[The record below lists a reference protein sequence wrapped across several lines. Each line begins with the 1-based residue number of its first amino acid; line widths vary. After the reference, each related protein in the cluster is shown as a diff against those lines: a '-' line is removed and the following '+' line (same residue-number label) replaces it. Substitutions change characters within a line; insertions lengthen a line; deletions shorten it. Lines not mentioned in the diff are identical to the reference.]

1 MDFTLVSTVFN
12 ESKRLDQTIGDLV
25 NQTLQPSE
33 IIITDAG
40 STDGTFEMI
49 QKWSET
55 SPVPIVLLKKDRCNV
70 AEGRN
75 IAIKAAKYNLIA
87 SMDFGCRYQPEWLNS
102 IIPPFKDPKVMVV
115 GGAYSVE
122 ESDIQTNAAKAAY
135 ILSNGYG
142 VNVHFDWFIPSSRSI
157 AYRKEVYDSVGGYC
171 EWLTLAADDLVFGML
186 LKKKGYKFFV
196 VEQPYASWMRHKAA
210 KAYIKEAYRYGL
222 GEGEARVQFGT
233 FKHTI
238 TNKIYR
244 LAFYISLLALLIVF
258 IFFNSTT
265 NLLIAGIISAILLFL
280 GFKHYKQYFKYWLS
294 LKSSKYNFFI
304 LVYAFNLIGRINTG
318 YIKGYIK
325 GYYRPSEEQKSN
337 AIKLQNLLQQQ

>member
-12 ESKRLDQTIGDLV
+12 ESKRLDQTISDLI

-40 STDGTFEMI
+40 SNDGTYEML
-49 QKWSET
+49 QQWSQT
-55 SPVPIVLLKKDRCNV
+55 SPIPIVLLKKERCNV

-87 SMDFGCRYQPEWLNS
+87 SMDFGCRYHPEWLNS
-102 IIPPFKDPKVMVV
+102 IILPFKDPNVMVV

-122 ESDIQTNAAKAAY
+122 ESDIQTKAAKAAY

-142 VNVHFDWFIPSSRSI
+142 VNVNFDWFIPSSRSI

-196 VEQPYASWMRHKAA
+196 VDKPYASWMRHKSA

-233 FKHTI
+233 FKFTI
-238 TNKIYR
+238 TKKIYR
-244 LAFYISLLALLIVF
+244 FAFYISLLTALIVL
-258 IFFNSTT
+258 IFFNSISH
-265 NLLIAGIISAILLFL
+265 LLIAGTISAVLLFL
-280 GFKHYKQYFKYWLS
+280 GFKHYKEYFKYWLR
-294 LKSSKYNFFI
+294 LKSSKYNFSI
-304 LVYAFNLIGRINTG
+304 LVYALYLVGKINTG

-325 GYYRPSEEQKSN
+325 GYYYPTEGQKSN
-337 AIKLQNLLQQQ
+337 AIKLQELLQN